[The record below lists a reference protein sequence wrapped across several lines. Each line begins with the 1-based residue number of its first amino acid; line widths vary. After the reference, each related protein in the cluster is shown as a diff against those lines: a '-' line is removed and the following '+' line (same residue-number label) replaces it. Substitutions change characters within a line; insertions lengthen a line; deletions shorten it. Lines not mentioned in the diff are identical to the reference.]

1 MSVGT
6 KKARLPLTQAEQECL
21 RAIHHIICTRRSMP
35 SIEALTQVLSLPT
48 ARTRMLLKALER
60 KQLTDSVISSAIS
73 LSCLGIQTL
82 EELGLPIAWQAH

>member
-6 KKARLPLTQAEQECL
+6 KKARLSLTQPEQECL
-21 RAIHHIICTRRSMP
+21 RAIHHIICTKRSLP
-35 SIEALTQVLSLPT
+35 SIEGLAQVLNLST
-48 ARTRMLLKALER
+48 ERTRVLLNALER
-60 KQLTDSVISSAIS
+60 KQLTDSVTVSAIS